1 MEINEIGYV
10 FNEWNF
16 LSEIK
21 MAENTGPAVISLSR
35 QFSISVYKAE
45 LGTETIR
52 VYQKLSAK
60 RKTREFQFCISILRH
75 SP

>member
-1 MEINEIGYV
+1 
-10 FNEWNF
+10 
-16 LSEIK
+16 